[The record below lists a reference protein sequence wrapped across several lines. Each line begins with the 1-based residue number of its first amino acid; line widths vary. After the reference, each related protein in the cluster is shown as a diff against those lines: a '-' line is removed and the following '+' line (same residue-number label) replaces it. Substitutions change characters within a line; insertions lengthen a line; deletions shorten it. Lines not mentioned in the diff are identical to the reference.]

1 MLANKEGLRSKG
13 KSSSLLLLLL
23 LLLLFMMKDIYA
35 MDQKCIMGMIIIEFG
50 KDRGI

>member
-13 KSSSLLLLLL
+13 KSSSLLL